1 MKLLKIAISTA
12 LATGIT
18 AGAVSAENLKA
29 TFGAKTKAS
38 APAAYKAQTAR
49 GQAAGDIV
57 RTWAGYVR
65 SVYGTAPTAWARDM
79 QSTFATA
86 DVRNLQRAAKMTTF
100 EGMMSALMGQ
110 RTSDEKIIDQFARAE
125 GALAEVLRL
134 GSPTEDLVYTA
145 VAPCRVLDTRLAG
158 GALAAGET
166 RNFSSSAPNFTNQG
180 GAASDCT
187 IPANASA
194 VVMNVVTVAPA
205 SVGYLTVFPFGTP
218 QPLASSLN
226 FIVGR
231 DTSNELIVKQAMGQ
245 VFDFSVFTAS
255 QAHVIADVAGYFM
268 APFATAVECVTVDGP
283 QANNLPISPVTLLPA
298 AMCPTG
304 FEVTGGGVRGTGEIS
319 VHGSYPVAVGSGWT
333 AEAHSGSG
341 DVDANA
347 VARCCRVPGR

>member
-1 MKLLKIAISTA
+1 MKLKLFRIAISTA

-125 GALAEVLRL
+125 GALAEVLTGQPDRRS
-134 GSPTEDLVYTA
+134 GVYRGRA
-145 VAPCRVLDTRLAG
+145 V
-158 GALAAGET
+158 
-166 RNFSSSAPNFTNQG
+166 SSARHPTGRRRTRCGRDPQLLQFRAQLHQPG
-180 GAASDCT
+180 RRGRDRT
-187 IPANASA
+187 IPAKRPRSHERDDGGPAA
-194 VVMNVVTVAPA
+194 VGHP
-205 SVGYLTVFPFGTP
+205 TVFLFRYAP
-218 QPLASSLN
+218 SSRLQHQLHL
-226 FIVGR
+226 GR
-231 DTSNELIVKQAMGQ
+231 DTSNELVVKQAMGQ
-245 VFDFSVFTAS
+245 VFDFSAFRLPV
-255 QAHVIADVAGYFM
+255 HVIAHSLAISR
-268 APFATAVECVTVDGP
+268 ATATAVEGNGGP
-283 QANNLPISPVTLLPA
+283 PDCRQFAPKSAHDPTAASSRFQAPA
-298 AMCPTG
+298 A
-304 FEVTGGGVRGTGEIS
+304 
-319 VHGSYPVAVGSGWT
+319 
-333 AEAHSGSG
+333 
-341 DVDANA
+341 
-347 VARCCRVPGR
+347 GRNMR